1 MPRHL
6 IKRYAPDPKALKKH
20 KYLRHL
26 GTLLHDENLWH
37 LNRRSVA
44 GGIAAG
50 LFWAMIPIPIQMVT
64 AAFSAVFFRV
74 NLPISVALVWLT
86 NPITMPA
93 VFYFNY
99 LVGNWLLGSPPDAG
113 QFQPS
118 LEWFS
123 REIGAIWAPL
133 YLGSLVLGTLLAG
146 LGYGLM
152 RIYWR
157 WHVLKRF
164 RARIGRRPQP
174 KPDPRSDA
182 DGHRAASAHD
192 ACATPDRDRG

>member
-20 KYLRHL
+20 KYLKHL
-26 GTLLHDENLWH
+26 GILLHDENLWH
-37 LNRRSVA
+37 LNRRSVS
-44 GGIAAG
+44 GGIATG
-50 LFWAMIPIPIQMVT
+50 LFWAMIPIPVQMFT

-86 NPITMPA
+86 NPITMPP

-99 LVGNWLLGSPPDAG
+99 KFGTWLLGAPHDVG

-133 YLGSLVLGTLLAG
+133 YLGSFVLGTLLAV

-152 RIYWR
+152 RVYWR

-164 RARIGRRPQP
+164 RARIGRGRQST
-174 KPDPRSDA
+174 RSDA
-182 DGHRAASAHD
+182 DGRRAASIHD

>member
-6 IKRYAPDPKALKKH
+6 IKRYTPDPAVLKKH

-44 GGIAAG
+44 GGVACG
-50 LFWAMIPIPIQMVT
+50 LFWAMIPLPSQMI
-64 AAFSAVFFRV
+64 AAALSAVVLRI

-86 NPITMPA
+86 NPLTIPP

-99 LVGNWLLGSPPDAG
+99 KVGTWLLGTPPHVG
-113 QFQPS
+113 EFQLS
-118 LEWFS
+118 LEWIAS
-123 REIGAIWAPL
+123 EIGVIWKPL
-133 YLGSLVLGTLLAG
+133 YVGSFVLAVPLAAI
-146 LGYGLM
+146 GYAAM
-152 RIYWR
+152 RLYWR

-164 RARIGRRPQP
+164 RARRRPPQ
-174 KPDPRSDA
+174 
-182 DGHRAASAHD
+182 
-192 ACATPDRDRG
+192 